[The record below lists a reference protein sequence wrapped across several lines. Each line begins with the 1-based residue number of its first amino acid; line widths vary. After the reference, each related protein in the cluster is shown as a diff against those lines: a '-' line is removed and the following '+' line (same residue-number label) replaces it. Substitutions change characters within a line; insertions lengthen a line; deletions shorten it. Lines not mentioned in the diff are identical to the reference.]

1 MLHYR
6 HMLANIIQGL
16 KVLLLSLFLQIAEMD
31 LRMIK
36 SIPGLASSANTTF
49 VLLESAFLQDTTSN
63 AFEGQGAGFPASI
76 LVLDTQPPE
85 LLAFT
90 LDVNASLLILSFNE
104 PVNSSSLDITG
115 FTLVA
120 QRGLQDPT
128 RSFTFTSGN
137 VTSAAFSE
145 VVTVEFALVDSLQ
158 IKSTPDVGEYENNTH
173 LIVAP
178 DSITDT
184 SGNALAE
191 IDLASAR
198 GATTVVP
205 DGIPPQFV
213 DFTLDLGTGLLE
225 LTFNEPLS
233 LERFM
238 ASQFALQENN
248 SDTTL
253 ALSASTSAA
262 VGLTTLSVTLTASDL
277 NTAKTFIPLDPIF
290 LEISSG
296 AIADTTGNTVTD
308 PITAQASN
316 VSCETV
322 DPQLTMFHINMSSG
336 IISIFTNEPLDLAT
350 IDVSDLTL
358 LNADVD
364 STINY
369 TLTGGDV
376 SRHSSQ
382 PVGLLIQLNEEDLDE
397 LKRLGL
403 CLVMSQCYL
412 GYSTDLGSDVCGN
425 AISDPVNGTAVPAAL
440 VTPDQLRPTLIAFTE
455 LDLDNGRLTL
465 SFSEP
470 MVHSTVVSSS
480 ISLQDFSTPS
490 VQRPLTAQ
498 VCIRR
503 TRTEPDGTVTTT
515 EVYLGASDTALQ
527 SVAPSEE
534 IILLVD
540 GSVLDAVKA
549 DNRFCTSFT
558 NCYVSVSLGAIDDVA
573 GNPVDNGVLMLN
585 NFIEDTTGPAL
596 TGFSLDMNVGQVMLT
611 FDEIVNP
618 STFDITAVTLQDALV
633 ATVNYTLT
641 GGTRTSSPVAATSV
655 VFSFLESDFN
665 IIKSLE
671 GLATSRNNSF
681 ITFTP
686 ELVDDLSNNNAQ
698 PLVDG
703 ANSTQALTYM
713 MDITRVSLASFTQ
726 FNLADEEFT
735 LSFNEPVD
743 IDNLDFTGITLLAS
757 QSVNASSV
765 TLTNGSVAYLDDTNK
780 QTIVIS
786 LSQEDAISIKLDGQ
800 LARQPMD
807 TFISLDESAI
817 RDVSNNLLEAI
828 TADNAEGVSTFIGD
842 FAETVLTSFTLD
854 MNVGSMSLTFDDVV
868 RFESLQSNLLAL
880 QNSVDGTTGVSEV
893 LSSIILT
900 PPQSGYVIDFNFG
913 PNTLEAIQLNSE
925 LAVSLETSY
934 LTVQFNAAQDYKN
947 TAVRTI
953 VPASALLASSF
964 TPDTTPPEIT
974 QYTLDINEGLLVLTF
989 SEAVNLTAFDVT
1001 QITIQNAANTSIVTE
1016 RVELMGGEISPSE
1029 PASAVNI
1036 TLLAEDV
1043 DNIRIMMQLATNE
1056 TNTYLAATN
1065 TTVPDMAGNALLEI
1079 PPFNAKLATQHV
1091 PDSTRPTLNDYF
1103 LDLNTGLLTLN
1114 FSELVQVGSFNE
1126 TLLALQNSQTP
1137 PVAVT
1142 INVTGGVVVTS
1153 EVYSEVIQLYIA
1165 QDVVDALNADPRI
1178 ALTAGNTFLTI
1189 RADAV
1194 VDTRGLGNLPISSNF
1209 ALAGGFSF
1217 DSAPPLLEAFSLD
1230 LEQNVLYLT
1239 FDESVSSSSF
1249 DPSGFTLISE
1259 PSLMVEFSYA
1269 LTNGSVPLETG
1280 PGGNRTLVV
1289 PLSEEDTFNLK
1300 AIPSLAT
1307 GTDNSY
1313 ITVAQDA
1320 ISDIYAN
1327 GIQQIGALEAVQASM
1342 YTADTTPPILFSFS
1356 LDLDEGLLYFNVSE
1370 AVNPDTFNFNQIYI
1384 TDNETF
1390 PTSYRLTGGV
1400 VSQSLSG
1407 GAVIDLADADEFA
1420 FKTNTN
1426 FTNDV
1431 TDTFLVATRYAFT
1444 DGAGNRFAGVP
1455 FTSPLQ
1461 ATSVIPDT
1469 SRPELRFFRY
1479 LSPGDRPGIVV
1490 ELEFSEVINIAT
1502 FIASQVSLQ
1511 DAQDIA
1517 SAAEASFPLT
1527 DSVYLQENTKILQL
1541 NISDADYNTLM
1552 ARTVLGTSIN
1562 TTFVSILEGTVV
1574 DALDRTLIAVPAS
1587 SALQASEY
1595 TVDFVNPNLLNFT
1608 FDLDRGDIVLTFS
1621 EAINPLSFIPE
1632 LFTIQDASSDPT
1644 INYTLTGYRDVVSSG
1659 NSITLSLSPD
1669 DYDALN
1675 TNPALATSLNDTF
1688 ISVAQGTFADVAGNP
1703 MEPAMLQAMEY
1714 IADSSPPSL
1723 ELFEFNLNTG
1733 ALTLQ
1738 FTETIQI
1745 SSFNV
1750 TAITLQNHEGSPVQS
1765 LTLTTG
1771 QYASRSSSVV
1781 KITLSEDDLAALK
1794 ALTELATGV
1803 FNTYISIT
1811 STLAADLSGQPVIAI
1826 ASTSALQVTQFN
1838 NDTVRPNIV
1847 AFDLDLN
1854 TGLVSLEF
1862 DEVVDPDTFAPV
1874 ELSFQTVRALL
1885 MPQFTL
1891 SGGTI
1896 ISDISNTVDFLLTE
1910 ADINQ
1915 LKTLEICI
1923 EGNGSGCYISFTE
1936 GLVQDTFQLPVNP
1949 QLSSNALRVRNYT
1962 ADSTGPQ
1969 LAAFARF
1976 NENSAQVE
1984 LVFSE
1989 PVNASTFNFSA
2000 VLLQSY
2006 FEDAQ
2011 DVLRLSSGTASG
2023 FGNIVT
2029 LQLPQEDAVNL
2040 RLDSL
2045 LCARKGTCYVVLE
2058 ERAILDQSGNPSLPS
2073 PPGGPGFIA
2082 QDFVIDDQ
2090 SPSLVSYN
2098 LDMNIGRLVL
2108 SFDEIVDR
2116 RTFQASGISFQAT
2129 ATQTEPNYR
2138 LTGGT
2143 VTSAMFGMEVDIM
2156 LTEADINQ
2164 LKATDFAKSPE
2175 TTFLTMQSSTIREL
2189 SANAISTEAAIGR
2202 NVTLYTRDTGAPL
2215 FSGFTLD
2222 LNSNTLM
2229 LTFNEPMNE
2238 TSLNLGAITLQSD
2251 ASGGNAYPL
2260 TGGEITAQ
2268 NIRRVVNIA
2277 LNSADTA
2284 FLKVVGTIG
2293 TSEAN
2298 TYVSL
2303 GGNAIFDQGGIS
2315 VAGTPIVLQGMLIV
2329 DTSRLTL
2336 QSFVLDLFLS
2346 QIRLTFND
2354 VALMRT
2360 FNASGITIQD
2370 APTGN
2375 VFVTLTSGSVTSS
2388 PDGFFITVDLSL
2400 VDVTAITSTLGV
2412 ASSIDDTYITLS
2424 TSTIMTWNTIS
2435 VQPIV
2440 DGFAIQASDFIRSS
2454 NGSELRSFTF
2464 DLNSGELSLAFS
2476 SPVNIDSFDES
2487 QLVIQNDDNGTIQFY
2502 PENITAVY
2510 GIDQR
2515 EVILQLSDD
2524 DLNILKLNNEIAVSA
2539 ATTYITLGPT
2549 AFIDLQAGMVTLNGT
2564 LMALMFINDTTP
2576 PVVDSF
2582 ILDLDDG
2589 SLILTFSEAVIST
2602 TLNASVITI
2611 QGGRNHSALGPDIM
2625 RTLVRGSTSSPNG
2638 LEIVVQLTAEDQNY
2652 IKSIDSL
2659 ATFINDT
2666 YLSLGVGVV
2675 EDTSGIPAGPIPA
2688 EAARQASSVIAD
2700 RSAPAVTGFTLDM
2713 DAAILEVTFSE
2724 VVRISSINATRA
2736 IILGVMLSGPDLG
2749 LESGQDGLVLQID
2762 ILPPFL
2768 YDLQTILST
2777 EEEQNVTLLVEAG
2790 FVMDFSN
2797 TLSLPANLTGMVIP
2811 DNTSPLLQNFTLD
2824 LATGVISLTFDEVVN
2839 ETTLDLSLVTLQNDA
2854 VNPTNTLTLSADS
2867 NASSSL
2873 NVVNIQLSLQEFET
2887 LRLASDLAT
2896 SLEDTFIQLYSRALE
2911 DIFGNPIVTFH
2922 AGRQAEEVLE
2932 DTSPPML
2939 LAVTVNMSSG
2949 QLVLEF
2955 NEAINVSSS
2964 DATGVSLHNSSS
2976 LAPNYQLTQLST
2988 IISENGRT
2996 VIIDIMDDLK
3006 PLREEMVFGSSID
3019 NSFVSFSSDS
3029 FFDISGNALPSSIAP
3044 TQVDAI
3050 VPDETGPILQSFDLD
3065 MDSGELLLHFNENVL
3080 LSSFNASQI
3089 LLQSDSSDAVHVE
3102 YVPLTTTSL
3111 RRENFSDIVVEL
3123 NDNDLNRLNSMPF
3136 LATSRNDTFLSYSN
3150 FTVADLIGNNGPGI
3164 PIDSAQQVTQYTGDI
3179 TRPQLVAFQFN
3190 LNLSTV
3196 ILVFD
3201 EVVDPATVNTSL
3213 LYLQNSLLANATI
3226 FNLTTN
3232 DGVIMDSNKII
3243 IQLTND
3249 DANQLK
3255 VDPTFCSGLD
3265 DCFVT
3270 ILPGFANDI
3279 ASNPVVPR
3287 GPVAISNFTED
3298 TRAPTLAQ
3306 FVLMDLDSGTVVL
3319 SFSEVIDVATV
3330 QLTSL
3335 RFQSQEMPFNDEYSE
3350 YTLTGSSVTSM
3361 NSDILEFELDRSDL
3375 NAIKLDRLLCTR
3387 RFDCFVRFSR
3397 GFIRDTSGNQVIE
3410 VSNTLEAERTH
3421 NPIDLVRDTS
3431 GPIVISFNLDLELGL
3446 LAVDFDEPVNFDVF
3460 RPNEISFQDALNS
3473 TTTYT
3478 LRGGTVSATNLTG
3491 CLVQLDMLDNG
3502 LIKADRL
3509 LATRQNNTYLTNT
3522 RFVVTDIIGNTATV
3536 RTDGI
3541 DPLPVSG
3548 FVDDMTQPQF
3558 VSYDQFN
3565 LETGVMTLTFSEPID
3580 AGAVDFSLIT
3590 LQSSAD
3596 TATAIVRN
3604 LSESEPTSKTTVN
3617 QLSPNTL
3624 ELYISFEDQLFV
3636 KETPLFAVSRDTT
3649 FLSFSREAFRD
3660 TAGNFL
3666 QSGLTPTTPSVFLT
3680 DALPATLGEFG
3691 IDMDNGQLSLTFTD
3705 IIRPTVYDALAVTFQ
3720 ETAVNPTI
3728 MYSLT
3733 NGTSLSNDTFNF
3745 VLEAQITDE
3754 DLLILKHTIGL
3765 ATSTE
3770 DTFISVTPAV
3780 TVNPDDSAISSTT
3793 MGVQAT
3799 AFQRDVTPGS
3809 LVAFSLDLNVGI
3821 LSILATEPLDPA
3833 SFNPSGLTLMN
3844 SPNASALGVVS
3855 YTLTGGVATQS
3866 NVSLYQVEVYLST
3879 ADLNM
3884 LKRLDELA
3892 TGFDNIFLSAASS
3905 AWADFGQTPINPVSN
3920 MAALRP
3926 TNFSQDLTPPS
3937 LDAVVL
3943 DLDAGE
3949 LILSFSEVIDLTSL
3963 DVSSLQLQTESNA
3976 SSATAEVFEFE
3987 QLTLATQSNDGL
3999 SAIAVFSLTLG
4010 DFEALKNHSLLGNSG
4025 STYISYPDSIAIDS
4039 NGHYLAGAFSEM
4051 AMQVTITPDTT
4062 PPVIATSQLDL
4073 NVGSLTLQFDEPVNE
4088 TTFDNTAISLEVP
4101 CGSGQIVTFEPAT
4114 AVPQSYKVL
4123 SFFMTEAEVREV
4135 IRLTNGVC
4143 ADICLAITGSLV
4155 MDLAGMAAE
4164 STSGMP
4170 VSDCIPDRTRP
4181 TLLGYA
4187 ININNGMVQLS
4198 FSEPVSLSNI
4208 SHLSFQ
4214 NAMTALYSY
4223 QLQDEPENVTVTN
4236 TVVDLQL
4243 TARDL
4248 NGIKATPYTAT
4259 SPDNTY
4265 LAVAPGSFEDTFGNR
4280 IVETIRNATILIED
4294 NVPPSLN
4301 YFEFGAYNG
4310 HLTLSLFFSEPINY
4324 TSVDLSQI
4332 VLRSD
4337 ANGTI
4342 NYTLMDSSPLPIY
4355 DSVIRVPLADSDTDA
4370 ILLLPPL
4377 GTSNDSTF
4385 LFFASAAA
4393 LDMQGLPVPEFG
4405 PTSAVNSQDNL
4416 NPPTL
4421 LAFWL
4426 NLQTRLMQ
4434 FQFSAPIVVSTF
4446 DPSHIT
4452 IQSSETSSDTSYT
4465 FVSGSATA
4473 LNDTVVY
4480 LMLSTADLDG
4490 LQSTPDLAT
4499 ELNDT
4504 FLSLTR
4510 GLVRDMSGLAVRPIP
4525 TTGALQAGNF
4535 TPDADAPSLVGFTLS
4550 LRGRD
4555 PLVLTFSETVLAD
4568 SFQPSLMFI
4577 LSAPN
4582 SSNAFMFT
4590 NTTVLSGSGT
4600 VVEISISLAD
4610 KRSLQQI
4617 PDIATSVNDTYIS
4630 ISEGLFVDADGLS
4643 VQAIPPEVALRADV
4657 VIPDEDPPQITTF
4670 DFDFNAKTMTLF
4682 VNEPVSADSFNVD
4695 AFTLQDSAIN
4705 ATASVTLSNA
4715 SSLIGVKD
4723 FSIVTV
4729 SLSDSDLNAIKTA
4742 RICLAAS
4749 VCFLTHSAGAIS
4761 DALGQPAVNITVG
4774 IQVNNLGNDT
4784 FGPSLASF
4792 DQFNF
4797 AAGTITLTF
4806 NESIVASSVDFTGV
4820 VLQPIYDSAN
4830 MSISLTGGSIT
4841 GDGPTVTITLTD
4853 EDLVAIQLNQFLCTS
4868 RGTCYVNVRG
4878 RFPTDVH
4885 GNDLAELEEGLIALA
4900 FVQDNLRP
4908 EVANFSLN
4916 LNTGS
4921 LQLTFTEPI
4930 SIELFEISGLAIQG
4944 GASSTNAVNFTS
4956 GTMTGG
4962 ENTRIV
4968 TVAISRFDLNAIKMS
4983 PFATSIDNTYLTAT
4997 PGTARDLALPPNYLV
5012 AIPASAALRAV
5023 DYTGDSTPPTLEQFN
5038 LDLDENTVQLVFDEP
5053 LNTSQIDLSLF
5064 TIHSGVSGAPN
5075 VTLVGSTIRS
5085 VQTGE
5090 SSYIL
5095 LDLTV
5100 DTIIA
5105 LKSTTE
5111 VGTNS
5116 TNTMLNIDNGAA
5128 FDMAGNS
5135 LGAIN
5140 TAVTSLQPDSLQPQ
5154 LLSFSIDL
5162 TVGRLQLTFN
5172 DVVNPSSFDSTGI
5185 TLQGGLYQSAGNFFT
5200 LTNASTL
5207 VDPAFSY
5214 VLTVDLGSD
5223 VDIVRLNPAIVADPH
5238 VTMRASTVDDYLG
5251 KDVVAITDGKA
5262 LRASNVTVDL
5272 SQPEVVAFSLDMN
5285 NGRLTITF
5293 TDIIRATS
5301 IDVTGLALQ
5310 DGRTATT
5317 TGNVYQLT
5325 GSTGALSLSQ
5335 GGTELTIILSTTDL
5349 NAINSIRGLATQ
5361 ASNTFLTVD
5370 PSAVTDISSN
5380 PVVAIEN
5387 GAALNITAFVPD
5399 STPPQLNQFVL
5410 DLDRGVA
5417 TLGFTEFVDPLSFDA
5432 AFITVQDVSD
5442 ARVSRPTFVNL
5453 NGSELAVS
5461 VPSDMFE
5468 LRLAVPVIRQL
5479 SFNTFFITIT
5489 PDAVE
5494 DMAGNNVISISTGLP
5509 LPADEV
5515 IRDTSAPM
5523 LASFNLDLGLGTVTL
5538 TFSKPILVDTLQLSL
5553 ATLLSDTT
5561 ATPLEMLNLNE
5572 ASTSS
5577 SDGIVILVDLSYT
5590 EANFLRQSTLIAT
5603 SRANTY
5609 LNASFGLARDLIN
5622 RSTEMTIVQVND
5634 FVADRLPP
5642 RVTYSVLD
5650 LNTGALNLTFDEPL
5664 QNISANSIIFQNAV
5678 IDPTVSVQLYN
5689 STVVDFSENV
5699 AFISVPDIIDKI
5711 VEVIDAINAALE
5723 TVGDF
5728 LERLRRA
5735 LSISFAAGGVTDMA
5749 DNTVLIRSEGVLI
5762 TDIINDMVRPTLLT
5776 FTWNLDSE
5784 NLRLTFSE
5792 VIDASSIQLP
5802 LLTMVNSTSMIF
5814 TNYQLTEESTV
5825 LSNSGRIIE
5834 LHLLGQD
5841 AAGIKALPS
5850 LGVFTNNTYIS
5861 ITEEFASDLGG
5872 NRVFAINQSLA
5883 LQASEVFPDTM
5894 PPYLMG
5900 FVLDLSKS
5908 QLILTFSE
5916 TVVISTFNVT
5926 QITLQATA
5934 NGTGMYVALQGGY
5947 FPQQNTGIL
5956 IISLLPSDA
5965 NTLKDLSVAR
5975 IMATA
5980 PSNTFISYP
5989 SSIVEDTAGFPVI
6002 EIPSTAAQPA
6012 TQVVTD
6018 TVGPMVLAFFL
6029 DLNTGNLTLHF
6040 DETVNVSTFDIT
6052 TITLLKNQSTSSPMA
6067 ALTTVSMATTLS
6079 DGTTIMVFLSNDD
6092 QNAIKGQQLCNST
6105 DECYLIHTEGLVSD
6119 RMMQSSAERS
6129 IQDALMASDIGTD
6142 FTNPVLMEF
6151 VLMDMDEGLMRLR
6164 FSETMYTPSVM
6175 LAGLSLEAA
6184 GRSITLSQGD
6194 VLPSTTPVIEI
6205 ILSNTDLNSIK
6216 MDNLICRDTLVCQLV
6231 VSAIFITDY
6240 AGNAV
6245 QATSGLF
6252 TPTTFIPDET
6262 GPSVASFL
6270 LDLES
6275 RTIVL
6280 NFNEVVSQF
6289 RSNALVIQN
6298 AQNASVS
6305 YQLTTDHPPFT
6316 TPLETINV
6324 TLTELDTNSLKATA
6338 GLAKSINTT
6347 FITHSSVLALD
6358 TVPLNAIPREDG
6370 VSALQASFLAVDVTR
6385 PELVQFSSLDFN
6397 EGFLEVSFTE
6407 PVDPASYNASLFVIQ
6422 SELNGGTR

>member
-1 MLHYR
+1 
-6 HMLANIIQGL
+6 
-16 KVLLLSLFLQIAEMD
+16 MD
-31 LRMIK
+31 LRVIK
-36 SIPGLASSANTTF
+36 SIPGLASTANTTF
-49 VLLESAFLQDTTSN
+49 VLLETAFLQDTSSN
-63 AFEGQGAGFPASI
+63 AFEGQGTGFPASI
-76 LVLDTQPPE
+76 LVPDTQPPE

-104 PVNSSSLDITG
+104 PVNSTSLDITG

-128 RSFTFTSGN
+128 RTIAFTSGN
-137 VTSAAFSE
+137 VISAAFSE

-158 IKSTPDVGEYENNTH
+158 IKSTPGVGEYENNTY

-184 SGNALAE
+184 SGNALAD
-191 IDLASAR
+191 ISLADALL
-198 GATTVVP
+198 ATTVVP
-205 DGIPPQFV
+205 DDIPPEFV

-233 LERFM
+233 IASFM

-253 ALSASTSAA
+253 ALSTSTSAT
-262 VGLTTLSVTLTASDL
+262 VSLTTLSIILTASDL
-277 NTAKTFIPLDPIF
+277 NAAKTFIPLDPIF

-322 DPQLTMFHINMSSG
+322 NPQLTMFHINMSSG
-336 IISIFTNEPLDLAT
+336 IITIFTNEPLDLAT

-358 LNADVD
+358 LNADIN
-364 STINY
+364 STINF

-376 SRHSSQ
+376 SRHPTQ
-382 PVGLLIQLNEEDLDE
+382 PVGILVLLNGEDLDE

-403 CLVMSQCYL
+403 CTQSVMSQCFLDYT
-412 GYSTDLGSDVCGN
+412 TDLGSDVCGN
-425 AISDPVNGTAVPAAL
+425 AISGPINGTAVAAAI
-440 VTPDQLRPTLIAFTE
+440 VTPDQLRPTLVAFTE
-455 LDLDNGRLTL
+455 LDLDNGRLIL

-490 VQRPLTAQ
+490 VQRSITAQ
-498 VCIRR
+498 ICIRR
-503 TRTEPDGTVTTT
+503 TVSEPDGTVTTT
-515 EVYLGASDTALQ
+515 EVYFGSSNPALQ
-527 SVAPSEE
+527 TVVPSEE
-534 IILLVD
+534 IVLLVD
-540 GSVLDAVKA
+540 GSVLDTVKA

-558 NCYVSVSLGAIDDVA
+558 NCYVSITVGAISDVA

-585 NFIEDTTGPAL
+585 NFIGDTTGPAL
-596 TGFSLDMNVGQVMLT
+596 RDFSLDMNMGQVMLT

-618 STFDITAVTLQDALV
+618 STFDITALTLQNALD

-641 GGTRTSSPVAATSV
+641 GGTRTSSPVAATNV
-655 VFSFLESDFN
+655 AFSILVNDFN
-665 IIKSLE
+665 VIKSLE
-671 GLATSRNNSF
+671 GLASSRNNSF

-686 ELVDDLSNNNAQ
+686 ELVDDLNSNSAQ
-698 PLVDG
+698 PLIDG
-703 ANSTQALTYM
+703 ANSTQASTYM

-726 FNLADEEFT
+726 FDLAAETFT

-743 IDNLDFTGITLLAS
+743 IDSLDFAGITLLAA
-757 QSVNASSV
+757 QSVNTSSV
-765 TLTNGSVAYLDDTNK
+765 TLSNGSVAYIDGTNK

-786 LSQEDAISIKLDGQ
+786 LSEEDTISIKLDGQ
-800 LARQPMD
+800 LARQQSS

-828 TADNAEGVSTFIGD
+828 TTDSAEPVSTFVGD

-893 LSSIILT
+893 LSSIMLT
-900 PPQSGYVIDFNFG
+900 PPQSGFVIDFNFG
-913 PNTLEAIQLNSE
+913 LNTLEAIQLNSE

-934 LTVQFNAAQDYKN
+934 FTVQFNAAQDYKN

-974 QYTLDINEGLLVLTF
+974 QYTLDINGGLLVLTF

-1001 QITIQNAANTSIVTE
+1001 QITIQNAANSSVVTE
-1016 RVELMGGEISPSE
+1016 RVELAGGEISPSE

-1043 DNIRIMMQLATNE
+1043 DDIRIMMRLATNE

-1065 TTVPDMAGNALLEI
+1065 TTVPDMVGNALLEI
-1079 PPFNAKLATQHV
+1079 PLFNAKPATQHV

-1142 INVTGGVVVTS
+1142 IPVTGGVVVTS
-1153 EVYSEVIQLYIA
+1153 EVYSEVIQLYIT
-1165 QDVVDALNADPRI
+1165 QDVVDALNSDPRI

-1194 VDTRGLGNLPISSNF
+1194 VDTRGLGNLPISSSF

-1217 DSAPPLLEAFSLD
+1217 DSGPPLLETFSLD
-1230 LEQNVLYLT
+1230 LEQNILYLT

-1249 DPSGFTLISE
+1249 DPTGFTFINE
-1259 PSLMVEFSYA
+1259 PSLAVEVSYA
-1269 LTNGSVPLETG
+1269 LTNGSLPLETG

-1307 GTDNSY
+1307 ETVNSY
-1313 ITVAQDA
+1313 LTVAQDA
-1320 ISDIYAN
+1320 ISDIYTN

-1370 AVNPDTFNFNQIYI
+1370 AVNPDTFDFSQIYI

-1400 VSQSLSG
+1400 VSQSYSG

-1420 FKTNTN
+1420 FKINTN

-1490 ELEFSEVINIAT
+1490 ELEFSEVINITT
-1502 FIASQVSLQ
+1502 FIVGQVSLQ

-1541 NISDADYNTLM
+1541 NISDADYITLM
-1552 ARTVLGTSIN
+1552 GRTVFGTSIN
-1562 TTFVSILEGTVV
+1562 TTFVSILEGSVV
-1574 DALDRTLIAVPAS
+1574 DALGRTLIAVPAS
-1587 SALQASEY
+1587 SALQASGY

-1608 FDLDRGDIVLTFS
+1608 FDFDRGDIVLTFS
-1621 EAINPLSFIPE
+1621 EAMNPLSFIPE
-1632 LFTIQDASSDPT
+1632 LFTIQDAFSGPT
-1644 INYTLTGYRDVVSSG
+1644 VNYTLTGYRDVVSSG
-1659 NSITLSLSPD
+1659 NAITLSLSPD

-1675 TNPALATSLNDTF
+1675 TNPGLVTSLNDTF
-1688 ISVAQGTFADVAGNP
+1688 IGVAQGAFADVAGNP
-1703 MEPAMLQAMEY
+1703 VEPAMLQAVEY
-1714 IADSSPPSL
+1714 IADSAPPSL

-1738 FTETIQI
+1738 FTETIQV

-1750 TAITLQNHEGSPVQS
+1750 TAITLQSHEGSPVQS
-1765 LTLTTG
+1765 LNLTTG

-1781 KITLSEDDLAALK
+1781 KITLSGDDLAALK

-1826 ASTSALQVTQFN
+1826 ASNSALQVTQFN
-1838 NDTVRPNIV
+1838 NDTIRPNII
-1847 AFDLDLN
+1847 AFDLDFN

-1862 DEVVDPDTFAPV
+1862 DEVVDTDMFTPV
-1874 ELSFQTVRALL
+1874 ELSFQTLRALL
-1885 MPQFTL
+1885 MPQLTL
-1891 SGGTI
+1891 SGGMV
-1896 ISDISNTVDFLLTE
+1896 ISDVSNTVDFLLTE
-1910 ADINQ
+1910 DDINQ

-1923 EGNGSGCYISFTE
+1923 EGNGSGCYLSFTE

-1949 QLSSNALRVRNYT
+1949 QFSSNALPVRNYT
-1962 ADSTGPQ
+1962 VDSTGSQ
-1969 LAAFARF
+1969 LTTFARF

-2011 DVLRLSSGTASG
+2011 DVLRLSFGTVSG
-2023 FGNIVT
+2023 FGNMVT
-2029 LQLPQEDAVNL
+2029 LQLQLEDAVNL

-2073 PPGGPGFIA
+2073 QPGSPGFIA

-2116 RTFQASGISFQAT
+2116 RTFQASSISFQAT

-2189 SANAISTEAAIGR
+2189 SASAISTEAAIGQ
-2202 NVTLYTRDTGAPL
+2202 NVTLYTQDTKAPL
-2215 FSGFTLD
+2215 FNGFTLD
-2222 LNSNTLM
+2222 LNSNTLI

-2251 ASGGNAYPL
+2251 AVGGNAYSL
-2260 TGGEITAQ
+2260 TGGQITAQ
-2268 NIRRVVNIA
+2268 NIRRVVSIA
-2277 LNSADTA
+2277 LNSADSA

-2298 TYVSL
+2298 TFLSL
-2303 GGNAIFDQGGIS
+2303 GGNAIFDQGGFS
-2315 VAGTPIVLQGMLIV
+2315 VANTPIVLQGMLIV
-2329 DTSRLTL
+2329 DASRLTL

-2354 VALMRT
+2354 VALMGT

-2375 VFVTLTSGSVTSS
+2375 VFVTLTPSSVTSS

-2400 VDVTAITSTLGV
+2400 ADVTAITSTLGV
-2412 ASSIDDTYITLS
+2412 ASSIDDTYMTLS
-2424 TSTIMTWNTIS
+2424 TSAIMTWNTIP

-2440 DGFAIQASDFIRSS
+2440 DGFAIQASEFIRSS
-2454 NGSELRSFTF
+2454 NGSELRSFSF
-2464 DLNSGELSLAFS
+2464 DLNSGELSLSFS
-2476 SPVNIDSFDES
+2476 NPVNIDSFDES
-2487 QLVIQNDDNGTIQFY
+2487 QLVIQNDDNGTIRLY

-2510 GIDQR
+2510 GVDQR

-2524 DLNILKLNNEIAVSA
+2524 DVNFLKLNEEIAVSA
-2539 ATTYITLGPT
+2539 ATTFITLGPT
-2549 AFIDLQAGMVTLNGT
+2549 AFIGLQAGMVTLNGT
-2564 LMALMFINDTTP
+2564 LMALMVINDTTP

-2589 SLILTFSEAVIST
+2589 SLSLTFSEPVINT

-2611 QGGRNHSALGPDIM
+2611 QGGQNQSALGPDVM
-2625 RTLVRGSTSSPNG
+2625 RTLVGGSTSSPNG

-2666 YLSLGVGVV
+2666 YLSLKVGVV
-2675 EDTSGIPAGPIPA
+2675 EDTSGNPAGAIPA

-2700 RSAPAVTGFTLDM
+2700 RSAPAPTGFTLDM
-2713 DAAILEVTFSE
+2713 NAAILEVTFTE
-2724 VVRISSINATRA
+2724 VVRISSISAARAT
-2736 IILGVMLSGPDLG
+2736 ILGVMLSGPDLG
-2749 LESGQDGLVLQID
+2749 LESGQDGLVLRLD
-2762 ILPPFL
+2762 ILPPFF

-2777 EEEQNVTLLVEAG
+2777 EEEQNITLLAEAG

-2797 TLSLPANLTGMVIP
+2797 TLSLPANLTGMVVP
-2811 DNTSPLLQNFTLD
+2811 DITSPLLQNFTLD

-2839 ETTLDLSLVTLQNDA
+2839 ETTLDLTLVTLQNDA
-2854 VNPTNTLTLSADS
+2854 VNPTNTLTLSTDS
-2867 NASSSL
+2867 NASSNL
-2873 NVVNIQLSLQEFET
+2873 NVVDIQFSLQEFET
-2887 LRLASDLAT
+2887 LRLATDLAT

-2911 DIFGNPIVTFH
+2911 DIFGNPIVAFH
-2922 AGRQAEEVLE
+2922 AGRQAEAVVA

-2939 LAVTVNMSSG
+2939 LVVTVNMSSG

-2976 LAPNYQLTQLST
+2976 LVPSYQLTQLSS

-2996 VIIDIMDDLK
+2996 VVIDIMNDLK
-3006 PLREEMVFGSSID
+3006 PLREEMVFGSSFN
-3019 NSFVSFSSDS
+3019 NSFVSFASIS
-3029 FFDISGNALPSSIAP
+3029 FFDISDNALPSSITP
-3044 TQVDAI
+3044 TQVDTV
-3050 VPDETGPILQSFDLD
+3050 VPDVAGPVLQSFDLD

-3080 LSSFNASQI
+3080 LSSFNGSQI
-3089 LLQSDSSDAVHVE
+3089 LMQSASSDAVHVE

-3111 RRENFSDIVVEL
+3111 RRENFSDIVVDL
-3123 NDNDLNRLNSMPF
+3123 SGNDLNRLNSMPF
-3136 LATSRNDTFLSYSN
+3136 LATSRNDTFLSYST
-3150 FTVADLIGNNGPGI
+3150 FTVADLVGNNGPAL

-3179 TRPQLVAFQFN
+3179 TRPQLDSFQFN
-3190 LNLSTV
+3190 LNLSTI
-3196 ILVFD
+3196 ILVFS

-3213 LYLQNSLLANATI
+3213 IYLQNSLLANATI
-3226 FNLTTN
+3226 LNFTTN

-3255 VDPTFCSGLD
+3255 VDPTFCSRLN

-3270 ILPGFANDI
+3270 ILSGFGNDI
-3279 ASNPVVPR
+3279 AGNPVVPR
-3287 GPVAISNFTED
+3287 ELVAISNFTED

-3319 SFSEVIDVATV
+3319 SFSEVIDITTG
-3330 QLTSL
+3330 QLASL

-3350 YTLTGSSVTSM
+3350 YTLTGSSITSM
-3361 NSDILEFELDRSDL
+3361 NSDILEFELDRADL
-3375 NAIKLDRLLCTR
+3375 NAIKLDGLLCTR
-3387 RFDCFVRFSR
+3387 KFDCFVRFSR
-3397 GFIRDTSGNQVIE
+3397 GFIRDTSGNQVTE
-3410 VSNTLEAERTH
+3410 VSNTLEPDRTH

-3446 LAVDFDEPVNFDVF
+3446 LAIDFDEPVNFDVF

-3473 TTTYT
+3473 STTYT
-3478 LRGGTVSATNLTG
+3478 LTGGTVSATNDTG
-3491 CLVQLDMLDNG
+3491 SLIQLRLLDNG

-3509 LATRQNNTYLTNT
+3509 LATQRNNTYLTNT

-3536 RTDGI
+3536 RADGI
-3541 DPLPVSG
+3541 NPLPVTG
-3548 FVDDMTQPQF
+3548 FVDDVTQPQF

-3596 TATAIVRN
+3596 AATAIVRN
-3604 LSESEPTSKTTVN
+3604 LSDSEPTSKTTVN

-3636 KETPLFAVSRDTT
+3636 KETDFFAVSRDTT
-3649 FLSFSREAFRD
+3649 FLSFSGEAFRD

-3666 QSGLTPTTPSVFLT
+3666 QSGLAPTAPSVFLT

-3705 IIRPTVYDALAVTFQ
+3705 IIRPTVYDALAITFQ
-3720 ETAVNPTI
+3720 ETSVNPTI
-3728 MYSLT
+3728 TYSLT

-3770 DTFISVTPAV
+3770 DTFISVTPTV
-3780 TVNPDDSAISSTT
+3780 TENPDGSAISSTT
-3793 MGVQAT
+3793 MGIQAT
-3799 AFQRDVTPGS
+3799 AFQRDVTSGS
-3809 LVAFSLDLNVGI
+3809 LIAFSFDLNAGI

-3833 SFNPSGLTLMN
+3833 SYNPSGLTLMN
-3844 SPNASALGVVS
+3844 TPNASALGVVS

-3892 TGFDNIFLSAASS
+3892 TAFDNVFLSAASS

-3937 LDAVVL
+3937 LKAVVL

-3963 DVSSLQLQTESNA
+3963 DVSSFRLQTESNA

-3987 QLTLATQSNDGL
+3987 RLTLGTQFNDSL
-3999 SAIAVFSLTLG
+3999 SAVAVFPLTLG
-4010 DFEALKNHSLLGNSG
+4010 DFEALKNHSLLGNTG
-4025 STYISYPDSIAIDS
+4025 STYISYPDRIVIDT
-4039 NGHYLAGAFSEM
+4039 NGHYLAGASPEM

-4062 PPVIATSQLDL
+4062 PPVIATSELDL
-4073 NVGSLTLQFDEPVNE
+4073 NVGSLTLRFDEPVDE
-4088 TTFDNTAISLEVP
+4088 TTFDNTAISVEVP

-4114 AVPQSYKVL
+4114 VIAQSYKVL
-4123 SFFMTEAEVREV
+4123 SFFVTVAEVREV

-4143 ADICLAITGSLV
+4143 ADICLAIAESLV
-4155 MDLAGMAAE
+4155 MDLAGNAAD
-4164 STSGMP
+4164 STLGMP
-4170 VSDCIPDRTRP
+4170 VSVCTPDRTRP
-4181 TLLGYA
+4181 TLLSFA

-4223 QLQDEPENVTVTN
+4223 QLQDEPENVTVTG
-4236 TVVDLQL
+4236 TVVDLEL
-4243 TARDL
+4243 SARDL

-4259 SPDNTY
+4259 SLDNTY
-4265 LAVAPGSFEDTFGNR
+4265 IAVSPGSFVDTFGNPTVAAIR
-4280 IVETIRNATILIED
+4280 IATILIED

-4324 TSVDLSQI
+4324 TSLDLSQV

-4342 NYTLMDSSPLPIY
+4342 SYTLMDSSPLPIY
-4355 DSVIRVPLADSDTDA
+4355 NSVIRVPLADSDTDTI
-4370 ILLLPPL
+4370 ILMSPL

-4385 LFFASAAA
+4385 LFFENAAA
-4393 LDMQGLPVPEFG
+4393 LDMQGFAVPAFG
-4405 PTSAVNSQDNL
+4405 PTSAVNSQGNL

-4426 NLQTRLMQ
+4426 NIQTRLMQ
-4434 FQFSAPIVVSTF
+4434 FQFSAPVVVSTF

-4465 FVSGSATA
+4465 FVSGNATA

-4480 LMLSTADLDG
+4480 LMLSIADLDG

-4510 GLVRDMSGLAVRPIP
+4510 GLVQDMSGLAVRPIP
-4525 TTGALQAGNF
+4525 TTGALQTGNF
-4535 TPDADAPSLVGFTLS
+4535 TPDTDAPRLVGFTLS

-4555 PLVLTFSETVLAD
+4555 PLILTFSETVLAG
-4568 SFQPSLMFI
+4568 SFQPSLMFL

-4582 SSNAFMFT
+4582 SSITYMFS

-4617 PDIATSVNDTYIS
+4617 PDIATSVNNTYIS
-4630 ISEGLFVDADGLS
+4630 ISERLFMDADGLN
-4643 VQAIPPEVALRADV
+4643 VQAIPPENALRADV

-4682 VNEPVSADSFNVD
+4682 VNEPVSADSLNIE
-4695 AFTLQDSAIN
+4695 AFTLQDSAVN
-4705 ATASVTLSNA
+4705 ATASVTLTA
-4715 SSLIGVKD
+4715 TSSLIGVKD

-4729 SLSDSDLNAIKTA
+4729 SLSDSDLNAIKSS
-4742 RICLAAS
+4742 RICLAPS

-4774 IQVNNLGNDT
+4774 IQVNSLGNDT

-4797 AAGTITLTF
+4797 AAGTIMLTF
-4806 NESIVASSVDFTGV
+4806 NESIVAASVDFTGV

-4830 MSISLTGGSIT
+4830 MSISLTGGTIT
-4841 GDGPTVTITLTD
+4841 GNGPTITITLRD

-4868 RGTCYVNVRG
+4868 RGTCYVNIRG
-4878 RFPTDVH
+4878 RVPTDVH

-4900 FVQDNLRP
+4900 FVQDDLRP
-4908 EVANFSLN
+4908 EVAAFSLD
-4916 LNTGS
+4916 LNAGD
-4921 LQLTFTEPI
+4921 LILTFTEPVNL
-4930 SIELFEISGLAIQG
+4930 EPFEISGLAIQG
-4944 GASSTNAVNFTS
+4944 GTNSTNAVNFTS

-4962 ENTRIV
+4962 ENARIV
-4968 TVAISRFDLNAIKMS
+4968 TVAISRFDLNALKMS
-4983 PFATSIDNTYLTAT
+4983 PFATAVDNTYLTAT
-4997 PGTARDLALPPNYLV
+4997 SATARDLALPPNFLV
-5012 AIPASAALRAV
+5012 AIPASSALRAV
-5023 DYTGDSTPPTLEQFN
+5023 DYTSDNTPPTLEQFN

-5053 LNTSQIDLSLF
+5053 LNTSRIDLSLF
-5064 TIHSGVSGAPN
+5064 TIHSGVSSAPN
-5075 VTLVGSTIRS
+5075 VTLAGSTIRS

-5095 LDLTV
+5095 LDLTA

-5128 FDMAGNS
+5128 FDMAGIN
-5135 LGAIN
+5135 LGAVN
-5140 TAVTSLQPDSLQPQ
+5140 TPVTSLQPDSLQPQ

-5162 TVGRLQLTFN
+5162 TVGRLRLTFN
-5172 DVVNPSSFDSTGI
+5172 DVVDPSSFDSTGI
-5185 TLQGGLYQSAGNFFT
+5185 TLQGGLYQSVSNFFT

-5207 VDPAFSY
+5207 VDPTFSY
-5214 VLTVDLGSD
+5214 VLTVGLGSD

-5301 IDVTGLALQ
+5301 IDVTGLSLQ
-5310 DGRTATT
+5310 DGRTPAP
-5317 TGNVYQLT
+5317 GNVYQLT
-5325 GSTGALSLSQ
+5325 GSTGAPSLSPA
-5335 GGTELTIILSTTDL
+5335 GTELTIVLSTTDL
-5349 NAINSIRGLATQ
+5349 NGINSIRGLATQ

-5380 PVVAIEN
+5380 PVVAIDD
-5387 GAALNITAFVPD
+5387 GAALNISVFVPD
-5399 STPPQLNQFVL
+5399 TTPPQLNRFVL
-5410 DLDRGVA
+5410 DLDRGIA
-5417 TLGFTEFVDPLSFDA
+5417 TLRFTEFVDPLSFDA

-5442 ARVSRPTFVNL
+5442 ARLFRPTFVTL
-5453 NGSELAVS
+5453 NGSELALS
-5461 VPSDMFE
+5461 VPSDVFE

-5479 SFNTFFITIT
+5479 SFSTYFITIT

-5515 IRDTSAPM
+5515 ILDTSAPT
-5523 LASFNLDLGLGTVTL
+5523 LDSFNLDLGLGTVTL
-5538 TFSKPILVDTLQLSL
+5538 TFNKPIVVNTLQLSL

-5561 ATPLEMLNLNE
+5561 AAPLAMRPLNE
-5572 ASTSS
+5572 ASTTST
-5577 SDGIVILVDLSYT
+5577 DGIVILVDLSYD

-5609 LNASFGLARDLIN
+5609 LNASFGLARDLMN

-5634 FVADRLPP
+5634 FVVDRLPP
-5642 RVTYSVLD
+5642 RVTTSVLD

-5664 QNISANSIIFQNAV
+5664 GNISANSIIFQNAL
-5678 IDPTVSVQLYN
+5678 INPTVSVQVYN
-5689 STVVDFSENV
+5689 STVVDSSENM
-5699 AFISVPDIIDKI
+5699 AFISVPNIVDKI
-5711 VEVIDAINAALE
+5711 VGVIDAINAALE

-5735 LSISFAAGGVTDMA
+5735 LSISFATGGVSDTA
-5749 DNTVLIRSEGVLI
+5749 GNTVLIRSEGVLI
-5762 TDIINDMVRPTLLT
+5762 TDIINDMVRPTLLS

-5802 LLTMVNSTSMIF
+5802 QLTMVNITSMIC

-5850 LGVFTNNTYIS
+5850 LGVFVNNTYIF
-5861 ITEEFASDLGG
+5861 ITEEFASDPGG

-5916 TVVISTFNVT
+5916 TVVISTFNIT

-5947 FPQQNTGIL
+5947 YPQQNTGIV
-5956 IISLLPSDA
+5956 IISLLPADA

-5989 SSIVEDTAGFPVI
+5989 SSIVEDTAGFPVV

-6012 TQVVTD
+6012 TQVITD

-6029 DLNTGNLTLHF
+6029 DLNNGNLTLHF

-6052 TITLLKNQSTSSPMA
+6052 TVTLLKNQSSNSPMV
-6067 ALTTVSMATTLS
+6067 ALTMVSMATTLS

-6105 DECYLIHTEGLVSD
+6105 NECYLIHTEGLVSD
-6119 RMMQSSAERS
+6119 RLMQSSAQRS
-6129 IQDALMASDIGTD
+6129 IQDVLMASDIGTD
-6142 FTNPVLMEF
+6142 FTNPALVEF
-6151 VLMDMDEGLMRLR
+6151 VLMDMDEGRMTLR

-6175 LAGLSLEAA
+6175 LAGLSLDAA

-6194 VLPSTTPVIEI
+6194 VLPSTTPVVEI
-6205 ILSNTDLNSIK
+6205 RLSNTDLNSIK

-6298 AQNASVS
+6298 ALNASVS

-6324 TLTELDTNSLKATA
+6324 TLTELDANSLKATA
-6338 GLAKSINTT
+6338 GLAKSVNTT

-6370 VSALQASFLAVDVTR
+6370 VSALQVNLLAVDVTR
-6385 PELVQFSSLDFN
+6385 PELVAFTSLDFN
-6397 EGFLEVSFTE
+6397 EGFLDVSFTE
-6407 PVDPASYNASLFVIQ
+6407 PVDPASYNSSLFVIQ